1 MLNADQLLD
10 YLRGDGLAFQSKS
23 SPSAINKFCAW
34 QTECGTVLS
43 TSIIDNLR
51 RRGQIAISEGI
62 TYRYLRPIDTQTL
75 CRCMERGSDP
85 LQ

>member
-23 SPSAINKFCAW
+23 EPSPINKFCAW

-43 TSIIDNLR
+43 ASIIDNLR
-51 RRGQIAISEGI
+51 RRGQIAISEGV
-62 TYRYLRPIDTQTL
+62 TYRYLKPIDTKTV
-75 CRCMERGSDP
+75 CRCMDSGSDS
-85 LQ
+85 L